1 MGDAMRL
8 SGSGLAT
15 PAPQSDAGSQIYVRQ
30 GEFAV
35 SSDPMVY
42 LSAILGSCVSTCL
55 YDEAAG
61 VGGMNHILLPH
72 DDRHAGDELETL
84 NLMELLINE
93 LMKRGA
99 DRSSLKGKLFG
110 GARMM
115 QTSAQIGLMNAEFAR
130 RFLEDEGIPCVAESL
145 GGDVGRKIRFW
156 PVGGRASQ
164 FMLDRLETEIATA
177 TPKLPPAPDAGS
189 IELF

>member
-1 MGDAMRL
+1 MTA
-8 SGSGLAT
+8 A
-15 PAPQSDAGSQIYVRQ
+15 PAFQETNSQLYIRQ

-35 SSDPMVY
+35 SADPSTC
-42 LSAILGSCVSTCL
+42 LTAILGSCVATCL

-61 VGGMNHILLPH
+61 IGGMNHILLPNEG
-72 DDRHAGDELETL
+72 RQPAGELETL

-93 LMKRGA
+93 MMKRGA

-115 QTSAQIGLMNAEFAR
+115 ETSARIGQMNATFAR
-130 RFLEDEGIPCVAESL
+130 NFLADEGIPCVAESL

-156 PVGGRASQ
+156 PVGGRARQ
-164 FMLDRLETEIATA
+164 FMLD
-177 TPKLPPAPDAGS
+177 KLDAEVIDAPPAPRPPAPPDSGDV
-189 IELF
+189 ELF

>member
-1 MGDAMRL
+1 MTAAAAFQETNNQL
-8 SGSGLAT
+8 
-15 PAPQSDAGSQIYVRQ
+15 YVRQ

-35 SSDPMVY
+35 SSDPSTC
-42 LSAILGSCVSTCL
+42 LTAILGSCVSTCL

-61 VGGMNHILLPH
+61 IGGMNHILLPNEG
-72 DDRHAGDELETL
+72 RQGAGELATL

-93 LMKRGA
+93 MMKRGA

-115 QTSAQIGLMNAEFAR
+115 ETSARIGQMNATFAR
-130 RFLEDEGIPCVAESL
+130 NFLADEGIPCVGESL

-156 PVGGRASQ
+156 PVGGRARQ
-164 FMLDRLETEIATA
+164 FMLDKLESEIVDTHPA
-177 TPKLPPAPDAGS
+177 PLPPAPKDSGDV
-189 IELF
+189 ELF